1 MPPLKPIA
9 VAPTRR
15 GGRKAAPAAAA
26 SDDEVSLGPTIARP
40 PRRVHA
46 VPTHRFSVGEKLQMI
61 GGGYSIA
68 RAAAGCKVVSLLP
81 YEGRGALLYRVRSDT
96 ESFERVVPE
105 ADLTR

>member
-15 GGRKAAPAAAA
+15 SGRKITPAAPTLE
-26 SDDEVSLGPTIARP
+26 DGIVLGPVAARP

-46 VPTHRFSVGEKLQMI
+46 APTHRFHVGEKLQMI

-68 RAAAGCKVVSLLP
+68 RAAAGCKVVALLP